1 MRAVYKLSAEN
12 AEKRLAFPLFRC
24 YHHTVNKLFFGRTG
38 FDPFFFR
45 VWAQSE
51 PVRRITVSSA
61 LPAGLLRGQRMT
73 RKENYESRSEKLLLP
88 IMEECGFELVDVVY
102 VKEGGTWYLRAY
114 IDKPGG
120 ITINDCETVSRAL
133 EKALDEEDFI
143 AEAYVLEVSSPGLGR
158 PLKKEKDY
166 VRNEGR
172 EIDLRF
178 YKSFEHEK
186 ELRGVLTSWTK
197 DSVTIQTEDGRELEF
212 QKKELALVREAF
224 DW

>member
-1 MRAVYKLSAEN
+1 MAKTETEAKILERLEAEAEQHAIDVVDVEVTGAGKQTVVTVRLDHADETAETITLDEVAAQTAWVSAAIDE
-12 AEKRLAFPLFRC
+12 L
-24 YHHTVNKLFFGRTG
+24 
-38 FDPFFFR
+38 DPFPN
-45 VWAQSE
+45 S
-51 PVRRITVSSA
+51 
-61 LPAGLLRGQRMT
+61 
-73 RKENYESRSEKLLLP
+73 
-88 IMEECGFELVDVVY
+88 
-102 VKEGGTWYLRAY
+102 YL
-114 IDKPGG
+114 
-120 ITINDCETVSRAL
+120 
-133 EKALDEEDFI
+133 
-143 AEAYVLEVSSPGLGR
+143 LEVSSPGLGR